1 MFKKETIIIS
11 LVSFLFISSIAL
23 TLFQQSFKPAHT
35 MSSETQSSQ
44 SFLSSKKGIAVIELY
59 GPISFSDSSNVL
71 FPNGADLILKQ
82 IKLIEEDKNV
92 LGILLKINSPG
103 GTVGASQEIYDALLK
118 CKTKRQIPVVAQI
131 GDIGA
136 SGAYYVALAADKIFA
151 NAGSLVGSIGVVLG
165 TINIKELAE
174 KNGVSQQL
182 YKGGEY
188 KDILSMWRNPSSEEE
203 RLLLNLVDNV
213 HDQFKDD
220 LVKSRQIS
228 TSDLKRVAEGQ
239 IFTGTLAL
247 DLNLIDQIATFQDAV
262 VYIGQEVG
270 LGENP
275 ALISKTKSA
284 FYDVVSLFTM
294 SLKNQL
300 FNTEFSSYR
309 LSY

>member
-23 TLFQQSFKPAHT
+23 TLFQQSFKSAHT
-35 MSSETQSSQ
+35 MSSDTQSSQ

-82 IKLIEEDKNV
+82 IKLIEEDNNV